1 MKKLVAVLNGESQV
15 EYDRSR
21 VLGEKQEQ
29 YLAIMDTKMAD
40 GITHGAGN
48 IFAPDLQQKAQFVA
62 NQLIQ
67 AIKAGNEQLAAAT
80 LSWLAT
86 RLPDLQQVSA
96 EEKDGEV
103 TIRLIYDKSY
113 VKAQPLNFVKLNS

>member
-15 EYDRSR
+15 EFERGKPLAER
-21 VLGEKQEQ
+21 QHE
-29 YLAIMDTKMAD
+29 YLAIMDRKMAD
-40 GITHGAGN
+40 GIPHGAGN

-96 EEKDGEV
+96 EEKGGEIA
-103 TIRLIYDKSY
+103 IRLIYDKSY
-113 VKAQPLNFVKLNS
+113 VKAQPINFVKLNG

>member
-15 EYDRSR
+15 EYDRTR
-21 VLGEKQEQ
+21 PLGEKQEQ
-29 YLAIMDTKMAD
+29 YLAIMDAKMAD
-40 GITHGAGN
+40 GIPQGAGN

-62 NQLIQ
+62 NQMVQ
-67 AIKAGNEQLAAAT
+67 AIKSGNEQLAAAT

-96 EEKDGEV
+96 DEKEGEI
-103 TIRLIYDKSY
+103 TIRFIYDKSY
-113 VKAQPLNFVKLNS
+113 VKAQPINFVKLNS